1 MITPTYKYVVYKI
14 RLVKSERDIFG
25 RPISSD
31 ELDVIAKALED
42 DLHQKEVFKFV
53 HPKNGDVTYERKYM
67 SCPVNGNTILLV
79 GQMRRPLD
87 MAKVRITLRSHYYKV
102 PYIVLEHYTP
112 AFRNPEILREMI
124 KHAFNW
130 VLEKY
135 GLEVMLEPWD
145 TVAENI
151 NWVADSE
158 FSYDIELYKHP
169 EMGAICMGF
178 EEALKER
185 MLKIEAEKAKK
196 EKKGKKKPILKKS
209 DNIMAYITH
218 KNKEGIIAFLH
229 QALRG
234 MKTPKEF
241 ARPVRLL
248 CDRKI
253 LKDKDVYR
261 LPYKAFIKEI
271 PEAKKFISEKKYNH
285 WLNPNITNFDDDDV
299 YIDLEKKLE
308 LIILGC
314 RMVS

>member
-31 ELDVIAKALED
+31 EFDVIAKALED

-67 SCPVNGNTILLV
+67 SCPVNGNTTLLV

-130 VLEKY
+130 ALEKY
-135 GLEVMLEPWD
+135 GLEVILEPWD

-185 MLKIEAEKAKK
+185 MLKMEAEKAKK
-196 EKKGKKKPILKKS
+196 EKKGKKRIIKS
-209 DNIMAYITH
+209 DHIEDYIVKGDKTL
-218 KNKEGIIAFLH
+218 IIKLLH
-229 QALRG
+229 GLIDGQ
-234 MKTPKEF
+234 TVPKEI
-241 ARPVRLL
+241 ARPIRFL
-248 CDRKI
+248 CDHGVFS
-253 LKDKDVYR
+253 DDDVFR
-261 LPYKAFIKEI
+261 LPYKAFTKEF
-271 PEAKKFISEKKYNH
+271 PFLKNLISVSCYNDWLNSYKTDFEGDKKYLA
-285 WLNPNITNFDDDDV
+285 LNNIFDF
-299 YIDLEKKLE
+299 
-308 LIILGC
+308 IL
-314 RMVS
+314 

>member
-14 RLVKSERDIFG
+14 RLVKRERDIFG

-135 GLEVMLEPWD
+135 GLEVILEPWD

-185 MLKIEAEKAKK
+185 MLKMEAEKAKNK
-196 EKKGKKKPILKKS
+196 EKEPELYMDFITVENKNDILTLAHELSDGERDAKSVMRVQYAMFDAKVIMKPPHVVFQNEFGRGEGRSSSSYSEYFNSKAGVFKNDKEYERIKSLFVALK
-209 DNIMAYITH
+209 
-218 KNKEGIIAFLH
+218 
-229 QALRG
+229 
-234 MKTPKEF
+234 
-241 ARPVRLL
+241 
-248 CDRKI
+248 
-253 LKDKDVYR
+253 
-261 LPYKAFIKEI
+261 
-271 PEAKKFISEKKYNH
+271 
-285 WLNPNITNFDDDDV
+285 
-299 YIDLEKKLE
+299 
-308 LIILGC
+308 
-314 RMVS
+314 